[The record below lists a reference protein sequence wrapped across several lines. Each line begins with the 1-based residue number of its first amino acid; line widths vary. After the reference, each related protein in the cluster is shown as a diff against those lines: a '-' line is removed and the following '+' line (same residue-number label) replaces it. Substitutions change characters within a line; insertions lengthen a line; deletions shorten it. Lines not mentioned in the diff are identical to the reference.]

1 MSPASSAQS
10 NINLRESSNAASIIF
25 GDPPKICPNVPSIVI
40 KSPSLKIGPS
50 EIEKALLFD
59 LKLISET
66 PTTQGSPSP
75 RPITAAWLV
84 IPPLSVKT
92 PAAACIPRIS
102 SGLVS
107 RRTKIQASPRAAHDC
122 AAEAEKTTIPVA
134 APGLAATPFARM
146 FLSAFGSI
154 CLCNNSPTARGSTL
168 MRASSL
174 VIILSFAKL
183 TAIVTAAR
191 GLLVTRIPSKMCNC
205 PFSIVNSI
213 CISSRNFFRINSA
226 FFISSLKIL
235 VSSVSRDGPLASR
248 VRYSAPCLSDKDS
261 RP

>member
-25 GDPPKICPNVPSIVI
+25 GDPPKICPKVPSIVI
-40 KSPSLKIGPS
+40 KSPSLKVGPS

-107 RRTKIQASPRAAHDC
+107 RRTKIRLHHEQHMIVQLRQKKLLHQLQL
-122 AAEAEKTTIPVA
+122 
-134 APGLAATPFARM
+134 PGLPLRLSQECFSQRLDQFA
-146 FLSAFGSI
+146 
-154 CLCNNSPTARGSTL
+154 C
-168 MRASSL
+168 
-174 VIILSFAKL
+174 VIIHQRHA
-183 TAIVTAAR
+183 
-191 GLLVTRIPSKMCNC
+191 GLLS
-205 PFSIVNSI
+205 
-213 CISSRNFFRINSA
+213 
-226 FFISSLKIL
+226 
-235 VSSVSRDGPLASR
+235 
-248 VRYSAPCLSDKDS
+248 
-261 RP
+261 